1 MNRFFKIVFCGNSTL
16 KNVLFG
22 ALYIFIFSYVWKYYC
37 VTVWHAYFYLD
48 VPHSF
53 IYDCFGYAIA
63 LIPILFYKGIR
74 NVSSWLSLI
83 LYYFGYVPI
92 VLGLL
97 FNFKEVNDYHVI
109 EYWMVLCIAMSMY
122 FYSDRIRIKIKHPSR
137 KIPIKVIWFFAIIIL
152 LLQFAV
158 YHNNMRIVSFTSVYQ
173 LRAENAEVGNAF
185 MGYINS
191 WSGSFIFPLIFVY
204 GLFKKDKKFIVFGAL
219 SFLFLYSIFGAK
231 SDFLAPLILFG
242 FYKFFLWQYKMNINL
257 LSILT
262 ISLGLLTLLLL
273 CNLEN
278 EIVYVLAAVFLMRT
292 MTISGILFVGYYMPF
307 FQSHPYTFFSHVN
320 IINAITNSNPY
331 AGEAIGKVVTEGG
344 MNANAVFWAMD
355 GVTAM
360 GVTGVAIVSF
370 LFLLFLILINSLA
383 TAENR
388 NFLCI
393 LFLIPMVAL
402 LNTSFF
408 SFLLSEGVFLIIL
421 TILFVNLKYDKN

>member
-1 MNRFFKIVFCGNSTL
+1 M
-16 KNVLFG
+16 LFG
-22 ALYIFIFSYVWKYYC
+22 ALYIFTFSYVWKYYC

-53 IYDCFGYAIA
+53 IYDFIGYSIA
-63 LIPILFYKGIR
+63 LIPIVFYRGIR

-92 VLGLL
+92 VLSLL
-97 FNFKEVNDYHVI
+97 FNFKEDNNYHVV
-109 EYWMVLCIAMSMY
+109 EYWMVLCIAMSFY

-137 KIPIKVIWFFAIIIL
+137 KISIKVIWIIAIITL
-152 LLQFAV
+152 LMQFAV
-158 YHNNMRIVSFTSVYQ
+158 YHNNLRIVDFKSVYQ

-191 WSGSFIFPLIFVY
+191 WSASFIFPLIFVY
-204 GLFKKDKKFIVFGAL
+204 GLFRKDKKFIVFGAL

-231 SDFLAPLILFG
+231 ADFLAPLLLFS
-242 FYKFFLWQYKMNINL
+242 FYKFFLWQDKKNINL
-257 LSILT
+257 LGVFSL
-262 ISLGLLTLLLL
+262 SLGLLTLLLL

-292 MTISGILFVGYYMPF
+292 ITIGGCLFSGYYLPF
-307 FQSHPYTFFSHVN
+307 FQDHPHTYFSHVN

-331 AGEAIGKVVTEGG
+331 AGEPIGKVVTEGG
-344 MNANAVFWAMD
+344 MNANAIFWAMD

-360 GVTGVAIVSF
+360 GVAGVAIVSF

-383 TAENR
+383 TVQNR

-393 LFLIPMVAL
+393 LMLIPMVAL

-408 SFLLSEGVFLIIL
+408 SFLLSEGVILIIL